1 MRIML
6 PLILALPAFAGASD
20 VWIQGNLAPRNM
32 VPTFDH
38 GYLAVYANG
47 GIEVYAPDGTSA
59 MRIDDTAGASVVN
72 VDIDSDGTVALAR
85 RGHQT
90 RTAAAA
96 GGIAIF
102 SPDGSPAGVI
112 ATGTYIPAH
121 VCFAPDHSIWIV
133 GDEDFKHG
141 QPPDYFLLRHYS
153 REGQLIG
160 QYFPKS
166 SFSPEARFT
175 QVIVGGWKLRIADG
189 RVGFSVEQEHGRSWV
204 EADLTGKEIGRW
216 TMPEASRPVAMT
228 ESGTVYAAGREL
240 SVLDRSSGS
249 WKPVPAPSGG
259 LLLGAEGDTLVFEVR
274 GTNQIHR
281 VP

>member
-1 MRIML
+1 MRTML
-6 PLILALPAFAGASD
+6 PLILALPAFAAGSD
-20 VWIQGNLAPRNM
+20 VWIQGDLHPRNM

-38 GYLAVYANG
+38 GYLAVYGNN
-47 GIEVYAPDGTSA
+47 GIEVYAADGTLA
-59 MRIDDTAGASVVN
+59 TRIDDSAGANVVN

-85 RGHQT
+85 GLHQPRAFPT
-90 RTAAAA
+90 
-96 GGIAIF
+96 GSIAIF
-102 SPDGSPAGVI
+102 SPDGSPAGEI

-166 SFSPEARFT
+166 SFTPEARFT
-175 QVIVGGWKLRIADG
+175 QIVVGGWKLRIADG
-189 RVGFSVEQEHGRSWV
+189 RVGFMVDQEHGRSWV
-204 EADLTGKEIGRW
+204 EADLTGREIGRW
-216 TMPEASRPVAMT
+216 AMPEASRPVAMT
-228 ESGTVYAAGREL
+228 ESGSVYAAGHEL
-240 SVLDRSSGS
+240 TVLDRSSGS
-249 WKPVPAPSGG
+249 WKAVPAPSAG
-259 LLLGAEGDTLVFEVR
+259 LLLGAEGDTLVFQVR